1 MKKRKFLPLGIVI
14 AVIVAISILATIQN
28 FQKSIP
34 QIISDDPETDDSIN
48 VNLDSNVDSPA
59 LNDSSPQQEQNF
71 WIDEEGK
78 KHYTIKVGDSPQLE
92 D

>member
-14 AVIVAISILATIQN
+14 AVIVAISILAIIQN

-34 QIISDDPETDDSIN
+34 PIISDDPETDDSIN

-71 WIDEEGK
+71 WIDEDGK

>member
-14 AVIVAISILATIQN
+14 AVIVAISILAIIQN

-34 QIISDDPETDDSIN
+34 PIISDDPEIDDSIN

-71 WIDEEGK
+71 WIDEDGK